1 MKQKINWIQQFKY
14 PDESLLHVI
23 LAYAAGDA
31 FGAFYE
37 FNGRHET
44 IPNVLKAKDSWPFGG
59 VSDDTLLTL
68 LTIQSMESERPGHK
82 YLELIRKNL
91 NNLRGLGPT
100 TRSAL
105 GLDVKPDERGE
116 IGNTNGAMMRSAL
129 CGLANFSE
137 QSIIDVIKVTHSKSE
152 AIEYSLAMVELFRGS
167 SVPDFPKP
175 KEEVGLSPKDTY
187 EAVCYVVNHS
197 NSVASAYANACALGG
212 DTDTVAAL
220 SGALFLRSFKDPNF
234 QEIDWLSEINWSEV
248 AVGIDSA
255 VEVLRKNS

>member
-14 PDESLLHVI
+14 PDDSLLHVI

-44 IPNVLKAKDSWPFGG
+44 IPNELKAKEGWPFGG

-68 LTIQSMESERPGHK
+68 LTIQSMEGENPGSR
-82 YLELIRKNL
+82 YLELLRENL

-105 GLDVKPDERGE
+105 GLEVKPGERGE
-116 IGNTNGAMMRSAL
+116 IGNTNGAMMRTAL
-129 CGLANFSE
+129 CGLAKFSD
-137 QSIIDVIKVTHSKSE
+137 QSIIDAIRVTHSKPA
-152 AIEYSLAMVELFRGS
+152 AIEYSLAMIELFRGS
-167 SVPDFPKP
+167 AIPDFPKP
-175 KEEVGLSPKDTY
+175 AVEVGLSPRDTY
-187 EAVCYVVNHS
+187 EAVCYVVKHS
-197 NSVASAYANACALGG
+197 NSVESAYANACALGG

-220 SGALFLRSFKDPNF
+220 SGALFLSTFKDPNF
-234 QEIDWLSEINWSEV
+234 LAIDWLSEINWSEIV
-248 AVGIDSA
+248 AGVDSA
-255 VEVLRKNS
+255 VEILRKSS